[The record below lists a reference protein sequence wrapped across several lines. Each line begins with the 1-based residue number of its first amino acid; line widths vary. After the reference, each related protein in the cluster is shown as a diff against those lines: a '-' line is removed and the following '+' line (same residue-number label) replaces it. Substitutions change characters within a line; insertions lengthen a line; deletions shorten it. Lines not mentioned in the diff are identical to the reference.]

1 VVTRSTATGVLIA
14 LLTFTAVACEPFSR
28 ADGTAAIR
36 TTTASVP
43 ATIGT
48 PARRTK
54 AVEWVLAGQDEVIY
68 LKWSAPGGAIA
79 GVIQTARPN
88 AARTDVKVTSG
99 ILAGAANGPH
109 VVLRTGQ
116 QTWSGTVDGDALV
129 LAITRPNGDR
139 DELRFTR
146 GTARDFDAA
155 VDAIRLAR
163 VTTTTRYVVATTT
176 TTASVQSTAP
186 PPTPP
191 EGPGPVLDALEEATS
206 RLREL
211 RSTDG
216 VVQPTEGALDAMYAS
231 ADEVYSAMAR
241 PRCNAAR
248 DALSRLDSAA
258 EEVVEAVVAV
268 EQRATEIETQR
279 AVVMDAGMGV
289 VALDDPALNS
299 IIVATNEELARADN
313 AASELRRYAGEVH
326 AARAATTADAAAV
339 VAAQC

>member
-14 LLTFTAVACEPFSR
+14 LLGVTAVACEPFSR

-43 ATIGT
+43 TTIGS
-48 PARRTK
+48 PSRRAT

-68 LKWSAPGGAIA
+68 LKWSAPGGAVA

-88 AARTDVKVTSG
+88 AARTDVRVTSG

-116 QTWSGTVDGDALV
+116 QTWSGTVEGDALV
-129 LAITRPNGDR
+129 LAIARPNGAR

-146 GTARDFDAA
+146 GTVRDFDAA

-163 VTTTTRYVVATTT
+163 ATTTTRYVVATTT
-176 TTASVQSTAP
+176 TAPVQSTAP

-191 EGPGPVLDALEEATS
+191 EGPGPVLATLEEATS
-206 RLREL
+206 HLREL

-248 DALSRLDSAA
+248 DALARLDSAA

-268 EQRATEIETQR
+268 EQWATEIETRR
-279 AVVMDAGMGV
+279 AIVMDAGMNV

-299 IIVATNEELARADN
+299 IIVATNEELASADN

>member
-1 VVTRSTATGVLIA
+1 MIA
-14 LLTFTAVACEPFSR
+14 LLSITTAACEPFSR

-36 TTTASVP
+36 TSTASVP
-43 ATIGT
+43 TTVGPAT
-48 PARRTK
+48 RRAK
-54 AVEWVLAGQDEVIY
+54 AAEWVLTSQDEVIY
-68 LKWSAPGGAIA
+68 LKWSAPGGAVA

-116 QTWSGTVDGDALV
+116 QTWSGTIDGDVLV
-129 LAITRPNGDR
+129 LAITRANGDR

-146 GTARDFDAA
+146 GSARDFDAA

-163 VTTTTRYVVATTT
+163 VTTTTRYVVTT
-176 TTASVQSTAP
+176 TTAPVQPTMP

-191 EGPGPVLDALEEATS
+191 EGPGPALAALEEATS

-216 VVQPTEGALDAMYAS
+216 VVQPTEAALDTMYAS
-231 ADEVYSAMAR
+231 ADDVYSAMAR
-241 PRCNAAR
+241 PRCNAAQ
-248 DALSRLDSAA
+248 DALGRLDSAA

-268 EQRATEIETQR
+268 EQRATEIESQR
-279 AVVMDAGMGV
+279 AVVMDAGMDIV
-289 VALDDPALNS
+289 EFDDPALNS
-299 IIVATNEELARADN
+299 IIVATNEELSSADN

-326 AARAATTADAAAV
+326 ASRAATTSEAAAV
-339 VAAQC
+339 VASQC

>member
-1 VVTRSTATGVLIA
+1 MTRATVTSGVLIA
-14 LLTFTAVACEPFSR
+14 LLGLTTMACEPFSR

-36 TTTASVP
+36 TRNEPVPTTVRSA
-43 ATIGT
+43 
-48 PARRTK
+48 ARRPT

-68 LKWSAPGGAIA
+68 LKWSAPGGAVA

-88 AARTDVKVTSG
+88 AARTDVKVSSG

-116 QTWSGTVDGDALV
+116 QTWSGTVDGDVLV
-129 LAITRPNGDR
+129 LAITRANGDR

-146 GTARDFDAA
+146 GTAHDFDAA

-163 VTTTTRYVVATTT
+163 VTTTTRYVVTTTT
-176 TTASVQSTAP
+176 TTAPAGPTTP
-186 PPTPP
+186 PPTAPA
-191 EGPGPVLDALEEATS
+191 GPGPVLAALEEATN

-216 VVQPTEGALDAMYAS
+216 VVQPTEAALDAMYAS
-231 ADEVYSAMAR
+231 ADDVYAAMAR

-248 DALSRLDSAA
+248 DALARLDSAA
-258 EEVVEAVVAV
+258 EAVVEAVIAV
-268 EQRATEIETQR
+268 EQRATDIESQR
-279 AVVMDAGMGV
+279 AVVMDAGMDV
-289 VALDDPALNS
+289 VALDEPALNS
-299 IIVATNEELARADN
+299 VIAATNDELSSADN
-313 AASELRRYAGEVH
+313 ASSELRRYAGEVH
-326 AARAATTADAAAV
+326 SARSATTADATAV